1 MKIERDILISTSRL
15 STEPYL
21 ADSLGEANIG
31 EKKADS
37 NINIPKTQ
45 IFQRI
50 WKGGHY
56 YLRMGLTNMSQVGN
70 VTFLFLWLD
79 VKGCGFNCAKI
90 GI

>member
-1 MKIERDILISTSRL
+1 MNMAIFMKIERDILISTSRL

-50 WKGGHY
+50 
-56 YLRMGLTNMSQVGN
+56 
-70 VTFLFLWLD
+70 
-79 VKGCGFNCAKI
+79 
-90 GI
+90 